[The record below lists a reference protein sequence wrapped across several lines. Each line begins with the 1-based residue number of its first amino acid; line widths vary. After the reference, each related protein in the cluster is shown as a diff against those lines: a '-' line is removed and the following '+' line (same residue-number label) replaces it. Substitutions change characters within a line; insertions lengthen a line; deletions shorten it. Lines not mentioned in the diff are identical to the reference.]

1 MKETL
6 NNDANKFQVW
16 NKGADF
22 AFNM

>member
-1 MKETL
+1 MKEIL